1 MNNKKNNKGFTFIE
15 LILYMAIL
23 SIFMVAVVSLM
34 GSAIKSYRTMNARKQ
49 LQSSAT
55 ETYDTISDMLMGA
68 VDVRIYGSAYHEE
81 TASNVSSYV
90 ELTDQVFIVPSDD
103 EYADDNNILYYSS
116 NSNPVTLTV
125 NKLSGGSVSFAT
137 VYDIGSIKSFADTTV
152 TAPSTDDTV
161 MITVNAIY
169 IRYASGLD
177 ASGNTVYSECTISY
191 DDDADKLYMY
201 RVDESD
207 ASFDTANIG
216 KIYWMDSTYT
226 NASEYVFCKN
236 VSDFKLQVSP
246 ETGTFGVVLEL
257 NDNATSASY
266 ESKGVVSLRNS
277 FVLKKHE
284 WN

>member
-23 SIFMVAVVSLM
+23 AIFMVAVVSLM

-55 ETYDTISDMLMGA
+55 ETYDTISDMLMSA
-68 VDVRIYGSAYHEE
+68 VDVKIYGTAYH
-81 TASNVSSYV
+81 TVTNAGVTSY
-90 ELTDQVFIVPSDD
+90 EQITDALFVVPEDTWYTGDS
-103 EYADDNNILYYSS
+103 ANKLYYASGS
-116 NSNPVTLTV
+116 PVSISV
-125 NKLSGGSVSFAT
+125 DNLSGGALAPSAVFDIAT
-137 VYDIGSIKSFADTTV
+137 IKSFADSSV

-161 MITVNAIY
+161 MISVNSLY

-177 ASGNTVYSECTISY
+177 DAGSTIYSECTISY
-191 DDDADKLYMY
+191 DDAADKLYMY

-207 ASFDTANIG
+207 ATFDPVNIG
-216 KIYWMDSTYT
+216 KIYWMDSNYSS
-226 NASEYVFCKN
+226 ASNYVLCKN

-246 ETGTFGVVLEL
+246 ETGTFAVVLEL
-257 NDNATSASY
+257 DDNATSASY